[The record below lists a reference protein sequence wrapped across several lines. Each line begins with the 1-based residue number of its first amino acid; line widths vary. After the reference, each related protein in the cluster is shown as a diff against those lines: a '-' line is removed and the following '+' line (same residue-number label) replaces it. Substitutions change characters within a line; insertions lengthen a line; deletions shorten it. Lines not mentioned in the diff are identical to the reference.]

1 MRLRRERVLREKDR
15 VGKERLEERDRDIE
29 AKPETETERD
39 GKDTSLLFCPS
50 I

>member
-29 AKPETETERD
+29 AKPETERD